1 MNKVSRMAVVVGVAV
16 MLEAGAA
23 FAQGPDDLGGAE
35 RATGPYT
42 LHVGLTTNERVA
54 TLLNLSPWQSWV
66 HFYCLKDSQPACV
79 ATLLCGQKDGDPV
92 TWNVSVNP
100 KNIFA
105 YYQNKPAAQGG
116 DFEAALVAAGMPPEN
131 ARRRTTCEVSS
142 PDPIRVRAY
151 TRFGSD
157 TLIPV
162 AVYE

>member
-42 LHVGLTTNERVA
+42 LHVGLTTSERVA
-54 TLLNLSPWQSWV
+54 TLLNLSPWQSWI
-66 HFYCLKDSQPACV
+66 HFYCLKDSRPACV
-79 ATLLCGQKDGDPV
+79 ITLLCGQADGDPV

-116 DFEAALVAAGMPPEN
+116 DFEAALVAAGMPAEN

-151 TRFGSD
+151 TRFGND

>member
-1 MNKVSRMAVVVGVAV
+1 MNKVSIMAVVVGVTV
-16 MLEAGAA
+16 MLGSGAA

-42 LHVGLTTNERVA
+42 LHVGLTTSERVA

-66 HFYCLKDSQPACV
+66 HFYCLKDSRPACV
-79 ATLLCGQKDGDPV
+79 ATLLCGQKDGEPV

-105 YYQNKPAAQGG
+105 YYPNKPAAEGG
-116 DFEAALVAAGMPPEN
+116 NLEAALVAAEMPAEN
-131 ARRRTTCEVSS
+131 VRRRTTCEVSS

-151 TRFGSD
+151 TRFGND

>member
-1 MNKVSRMAVVVGVAV
+1 MNNASRMAVVVSVTV
-16 MLEAGAA
+16 MLGSGAT

-42 LHVGLTTNERVA
+42 LHVGLTTSERVA
-54 TLLNLSPWQSWV
+54 TLLNLSPWQAWI
-66 HFYCLKDSQPACV
+66 HFYCLKDSRPACV
-79 ATLLCGQKDGDPV
+79 ATLLCGQVDGATV
-92 TWNVSVNP
+92 TWNVPINP

-105 YYQNKPAAQGG
+105 YYPNKPAANGG
-116 DFEAALVAAGMPPEN
+116 NFEAALLAADMPPEN
-131 ARRRTTCEVSS
+131 VRRRTTCEVSS

-151 TRFGSD
+151 TRFGSE

>member
-1 MNKVSRMAVVVGVAV
+1 MNKVSRMTVVVGVTV
-16 MLEAGAA
+16 MLGSGAA

-42 LHVGLTTNERVA
+42 LHVGLTTSERVA
-54 TLLNLSPWQSWV
+54 TLLNLSPWQSWI

-79 ATLLCGQKDGDPV
+79 ITLLCGQADGDPV

-116 DFEAALVAAGMPPEN
+116 DFEAALVAADMPAEN
-131 ARRRTTCEVSS
+131 ARRRTTCEVFS

-151 TRFGSD
+151 TRFGND

>member
-1 MNKVSRMAVVVGVAV
+1 MNKISRMAIVVGVAV
-16 MLEAGAA
+16 LLEAGAA

-42 LHVGLTTNERVA
+42 LHVGLTTSERVA

-79 ATLLCGQKDGDPV
+79 ATLLCGQKDGEPV

-100 KNIFA
+100 KNILA

-116 DFEAALVAAGMPPEN
+116 DFEAALVAAGIPPEN

-151 TRFGSD
+151 TRFGND

>member
-1 MNKVSRMAVVVGVAV
+1 MNKVSRMAVVVGVTV
-16 MLEAGAA
+16 MLGSSAA

-54 TLLNLSPWQSWV
+54 TLLNLSPWQAWI
-66 HFYCLKDSQPACV
+66 HFYCLKDSRPACV
-79 ATLLCGQKDGDPV
+79 ITLLCGQADGEPV

-105 YYQNKPAAQGG
+105 YYPNKPAAQGG
-116 DFEAALVAAGMPPEN
+116 DFEAALVATGMPAEN
-131 ARRRTTCEVSS
+131 ARRRTTCEISS

>member
-1 MNKVSRMAVVVGVAV
+1 MNKVSRMAVVVGVTV
-16 MLEAGAA
+16 MLGSGAA

-42 LHVGLTTNERVA
+42 LHVGLTTSERVA
-54 TLLNLSPWQSWV
+54 TLLNLSPWQSWI

-92 TWNVSVNP
+92 TWNVSINP

-105 YYQNKPAAQGG
+105 YYPNKSETEGG
-116 DFEAALVAAGMPPEN
+116 DFEAALIAAEMPADK

-142 PDPIRVRAY
+142 PDPIRVRGY
-151 TRFGSD
+151 TRFGND

>member
-1 MNKVSRMAVVVGVAV
+1 MNKVSIMAVVVGVTV
-16 MLEAGAA
+16 MLGSGAA

-42 LHVGLTTNERVA
+42 LHVGLTTSERVA

-66 HFYCLKDSQPACV
+66 HFYCLKDSRPACV
-79 ATLLCGQKDGDPV
+79 ATLLCGQKDGEPV

-105 YYQNKPAAQGG
+105 YYPNKPAAEGG
-116 DFEAALVAAGMPPEN
+116 NLEAALVAAEMPAEN

-151 TRFGSD
+151 TQFGND

>member
-1 MNKVSRMAVVVGVAV
+1 MNKVSIMAVVVGVTV
-16 MLEAGAA
+16 MLGSGAA

-42 LHVGLTTNERVA
+42 LHVGLTTSERVA

-66 HFYCLKDSQPACV
+66 HFYCLKDSRPACV
-79 ATLLCGQKDGDPV
+79 ATLLCGQVDGEPV

-100 KNIFA
+100 KNIFS
-105 YYQNKPAAQGG
+105 YYPNKPAAKGG
-116 DFEAALVAAGMPPEN
+116 DFEAALVATGMSAEN

-151 TRFGSD
+151 TRFTWD
-157 TLIPV
+157 TLTPV

>member
-142 PDPIRVRAY
+142 PDPIRVQAY

>member
-1 MNKVSRMAVVVGVAV
+1 MNKVSRIAVGVGVTV
-16 MLEAGAA
+16 MLTVGTA
-23 FAQGPDDLGGAE
+23 FAQGPDDLRGTDT
-35 RATGPYT
+35 ATGPYT
-42 LHVGLTTNERVA
+42 LHLGLTTSARVA
-54 TLLNLSPWQSWV
+54 TLLNLSPWQSWI
-66 HFYCLKDSQPACV
+66 HFYCLKDSQPACT

-92 TWNVSVNP
+92 TWDVPINP

-105 YYQNKPAAQGG
+105 YYPNKPAAEGG
-116 DFEAALVAAGMPPEN
+116 NLEAALVARGVTAEN

-151 TRFGSD
+151 TRFGTD

>member
-1 MNKVSRMAVVVGVAV
+1 MNKVSRMAVVIGVAV
-16 MLEAGAA
+16 ILEAGAA

>member
-1 MNKVSRMAVVVGVAV
+1 MNKVARIAVAV
-16 MLEAGAA
+16 STTVMLASSTA
-23 FAQGPDDLGGAE
+23 FAQGPDDLRGTDT
-35 RATGPYT
+35 ATGPYT

-54 TLLNLSPWQSWV
+54 TLLNLSPWQSWI
-66 HFYCLKDSQPACV
+66 HFYCLKDSQPACT
-79 ATLLCGQKDGDPV
+79 ATLLCGQADGDPV
-92 TWNVSVNP
+92 TWDVSINP

-105 YYQNKPAAQGG
+105 YYPNKPAAEGG
-116 DFEAALVAAGMPPEN
+116 NLEAALVARGVTAEN

-151 TRFGSD
+151 TRFGTD